1 MVNKQTILKAASA
14 EDKTAERTYIGKD
27 RNRSTKKGSQWSE
40 VEESDASMGSGG
52 DGESRD
58 RVERE
63 LDKASHRHGRS
74 RNSPQESGG
83 FSRKEIVEVDGVQ
96 AGEILR
102 YAERGDEERG
112 FD

>member
-1 MVNKQTILKAASA
+1 
-14 EDKTAERTYIGKD
+14 
-27 RNRSTKKGSQWSE
+27 
-40 VEESDASMGSGG
+40 MGSGG

-63 LDKASHRHGRS
+63 PDKASHRDGQR
-74 RNSPQESGG
+74 RNSPQESGV
-83 FSRKEIVEVDGVQ
+83 FSRKEIVEVSSVQ
-96 AGEILR
+96 VGEILK